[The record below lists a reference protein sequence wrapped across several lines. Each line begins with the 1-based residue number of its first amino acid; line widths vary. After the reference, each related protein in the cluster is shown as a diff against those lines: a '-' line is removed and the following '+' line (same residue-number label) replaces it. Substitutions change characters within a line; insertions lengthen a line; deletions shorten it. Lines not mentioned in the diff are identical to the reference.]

1 MNERCDRLIAE
12 IETCFREGIVLSDDN
27 CHFIRST
34 FSDPT
39 PSELVSVINDPS
51 NPDRD
56 SLMELIFSP
65 DEALQMR
72 IETLLSGDA
81 FTEKDETDL
90 AACLAAKEPAA
101 TIFISGYKR
110 PVSLK
115 MPAACAHMFISRL
128 RVTKTIDRRIGD
140 AIDGHLA
147 ETVRQKIK
155 VRIRNSKFN
164 DGRNC
169 IDFLSMFFR
178 SAREGDPAFPASLD
192 FLLLFFEEMTCDSS
206 IGHELFKRQRYYK
219 EKIQEALRYEE
230 QLKKSNM
237 ETMMMQGRR
246 NQCINIVDLQE
257 KIDIINYLQNITR
270 AVHEWADK
278 P

>member
-1 MNERCDRLIAE
+1 MNKRCHHLISE
-12 IETCFREGIVLSDDN
+12 IETYFREGIVLNDDN

-34 FSDPT
+34 FSDPA
-39 PSELVSVINDPS
+39 PSELMSIINDPS

-65 DEALQMR
+65 DDALQMR
-72 IETLLSGDA
+72 IETLLSGDVFRA
-81 FTEKDETDL
+81 EDETDL

-101 TIFISGYKR
+101 NIVIPGYNR

-115 MPAACAHMFISRL
+115 MPAACAPMFILRL
-128 RVTKTIDRRIGD
+128 RITKTIDRRIAD
-140 AIDGHLA
+140 AIDGQFT
-147 ETVRQKIK
+147 ETAGRKLK
-155 VRIRNSKFN
+155 VRIRNSNFN

-169 IDFLSMFFR
+169 IDFLSMVFR
-178 SAREGDPAFPASLD
+178 SAREGDPAFPAALD

-206 IGHELFKRQRYYK
+206 IGYELFKRQRHYK
-219 EKIQEALRYEE
+219 EKIREAVRYEE

-246 NQCINIVDLQE
+246 NKCINIVDLQE